1 MKQRYK
7 LKGWV
12 KNIIFFLSIGAIIS
26 SLLIVN
32 HTLINKAYS
41 KENLSYVFRG
51 IIEDSIPVI
60 NYNTDEIVRPYS
72 LEDIDILINY
82 YDKDSSKEEQEKS
95 LIKYQNTYM
104 PNTGILYSSNDVF
117 DVIAVLDGTVA
128 DIVADEIMG
137 NIITIKHTNNLTTV
151 YYSINE
157 VNLLIGDLVKQG
169 DVIGSSGSNKISSS
183 SENMLLF
190 EVIYNGEY
198 INPETFYNMKTSDL
212 S

>member
-32 HTLINKAYS
+32 HTLINKSYS

-60 NYNTDEIVRPYS
+60 NYTTDEIVRPYS

-198 INPETFYNMKTSDL
+198 INPETFYNMKISDL